1 MAGTNVLSEE
11 AVTRARRLSPYDP
24 MRFAM
29 LAIHAV
35 NASTMALPERAADL
49 ARLAAGQPNAHYHII
64 ATAAVLNALAG
75 HDAAAQ
81 RYVRRLRALR
91 PSYNGADHF
100 RVFPYQIKEH
110 VALIRRG
117 FELLG
122 LPRTGGGAC
131 SPGS

>member
-1 MAGTNVLSEE
+1 
-11 AVTRARRLSPYDP
+11 

-35 NASTMALPERAADL
+35 NASTMGLPERAADL
-49 ARLAAGQPNAHYHII
+49 AQLAAGQPNAHYHII

-81 RYVRRLRALR
+81 KYVQRLRTLR
-91 PSYNGADHF
+91 PSYNSADHF
-100 RVFPYQIKEH
+100 RVFPYQIEEH

-117 FELLG
+117 FQLLG
-122 LPRTGGGAC
+122 LPCTGGGAC
-131 SPGS
+131 SPGF